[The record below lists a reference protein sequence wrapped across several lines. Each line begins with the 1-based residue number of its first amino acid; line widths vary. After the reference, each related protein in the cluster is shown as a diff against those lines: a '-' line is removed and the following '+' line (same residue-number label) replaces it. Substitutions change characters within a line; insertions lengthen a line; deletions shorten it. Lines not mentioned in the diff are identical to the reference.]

1 MINMKI
7 GNAFSLNMISLP
19 ANAYFVRMPVDRIK
33 DMITD
38 SAEKQMARKLIE
50 ERRIS
55 VTDDDDRIVIEFDK
69 KDGKRSWA
77 YWEFMLPGN
86 PDYADQAKVVNDLG
100 LMPGQDNIVDLIA
113 AKDADVVILESV
125 IGHADTARIVS
136 GMLGI
141 ELPVNRANVKLA
153 CGEKMIVA
161 QYSGPR
167 LPEGATVLPEG
178 AKIEF
183 VLVEVN

>member
-1 MINMKI
+1 MTNMKI

-38 SAEKQMARKLIE
+38 STKKRMARKLIE

-69 KDGKRSWA
+69 KDGKRTWA
-77 YWEFMLPGN
+77 YWEFMLPDN
-86 PDYADQAKVVNDLG
+86 PNYANQAKVVSDLG

-113 AKDADVVILESV
+113 AKDSDVVSLESV
-125 IGHADTARIVS
+125 IGHADTAWIVS

-183 VLVEVN
+183 VLVEVS